1 MTTVTFRLP
10 RGTAVTVDATPGSSV
25 MRTAVDNAVD
35 GIVGECGGSLMCATC
50 HVYVADDNQAVL
62 PPLSDDEDGM
72 LDFAAAPR
80 EEQSRLS
87 CQLVIRD
94 DDPGFVV
101 VVPEEQV

>member
-10 RGTAVTVDATPGSSV
+10 RGTELTVDATPGSNV

-50 HVYVADDNQAVL
+50 HVYVAADNQADL
-62 PPLSDDEDGM
+62 PPLSADEDGM

-80 EEQSRLS
+80 EERSRLS
-87 CQLVIRD
+87 CQLTIAD
-94 DDPGFVV
+94 GTAGFVV